1 MFYVTIAGLTRVLDK
16 VVEYLGLPE
25 VVEEG
30 RTCLKAYLEEK
41 YGGWKEIVR
50 KGVEWGIE
58 AALSALKA
66 VKEEI
71 VKVCCEYE
79 PLIVQLTKLGV
90 KSTARIATEVGV
102 KTLTKNAVRSVTKT
116 ATNSAV
122 KEATKVATKTTVK
135 GAVKTATKST
145 AKGTT
150 KAATKG
156 AVKGA
161 SADTSKALF
170 KAANPVGVVAD
181 VAQAGLELV
190 GQEEAGRA
198 VGIGGNMVSGAMMG
212 GAVGGPPG
220 AAIGA
225 GLGFALWATGEVAGG
240 VTGRFIDWLSG
251 PS

>member
-1 MFYVTIAGLTRVLDK
+1 MLSGD
-16 VVEYLGLPE
+16 LPDNGN
-25 VVEEG
+25 VWQ
-30 RTCLKAYLEEK
+30 T
-41 YGGWKEIVR
+41 
-50 KGVEWGIE
+50 
-58 AALSALKA
+58 S
-66 VKEEI
+66 
-71 VKVCCEYE
+71 
-79 PLIVQLTKLGV
+79 
-90 KSTARIATEVGV
+90 
-102 KTLTKNAVRSVTKT
+102 
-116 ATNSAV
+116 
-122 KEATKVATKTTVK
+122 
-135 GAVKTATKST
+135 
-145 AKGTT
+145 
-150 KAATKG
+150 
-156 AVKGA
+156 
-161 SADTSKALF
+161 SKALF